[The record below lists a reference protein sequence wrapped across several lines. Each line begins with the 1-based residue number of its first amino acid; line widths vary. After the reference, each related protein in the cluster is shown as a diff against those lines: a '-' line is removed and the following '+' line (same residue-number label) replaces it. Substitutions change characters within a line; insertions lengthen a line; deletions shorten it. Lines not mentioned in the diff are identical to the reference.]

1 VSAAER
7 PSVSGPERIPLSA
20 REREVAVLI
29 ARGLSNR
36 EIAAALTITEKT
48 AANHVDHIL
57 TKLDLHSRTQI
68 AVWTVQHGLDSQAP
82 S

>member
-1 VSAAER
+1 M
-7 PSVSGPERIPLSA
+7 SVSGPARIPLSA

-57 TKLDLHSRTQI
+57 TRLDLHSRTQI
-68 AVWTVQHGLDSQAP
+68 AVWAVRHELDTQSP